1 MQERFDRAQQRHAA
15 QMQQHAEKQA
25 SALEAAAAQR
35 QRAAHDAAAAH
46 AAIVSNLEG
55 QLWQAQSAAQV
66 RCKIGCPYVRRLGSC
81 IKLEFSVV
89 SSGRGSSLSIQQNL
103 GCISHAAC

>member
-46 AAIVSNLEG
+46 AAMVSNLEG

-66 RCKIGCPYVRRLGSC
+66 RCKSAALT
-81 IKLEFSVV
+81 SVGLARV
-89 SSGRGSSLSIQQNL
+89 SSLNL
-103 GCISHAAC
+103 VL